1 MKNNKYFLEEMDSK
15 NKMSLTFNSNIT
27 RNLFPKTYSFSEKR
41 KFYSNEKLQ
50 KSEEEMQKPKQIK
63 SFIYFQKF
71 PVIEN
76 KKDEDIILKPK
87 LAIDSKTEGRLPKG
101 YIDIS
106 YDNPINE

>member
-1 MKNNKYFLEEMDSK
+1 MDSRK
-15 NKMSLTFNSNIT
+15 TMSLPFNSKIS

-41 KFYSNEKLQ
+41 QFSSNEKQ
-50 KSEEEMQKPKQIK
+50 KKSEEEIQKPKHIK

-71 PVIEN
+71 PIIEN
-76 KKDEDIILKPK
+76 KKDEEIIKKPK
-87 LAIDSKTEGRLPKG
+87 IVIDSKTEGRLPKG